1 MLVTVVV
8 VIVGAVLAVRGP
20 VRVERDNG
28 AAGERRGKQTGQEK
42 RRGSESFHG
51 PITGLAAAEVCDTL
65 LRAVSSGVLLFHAG
79 VDLPCSTLAARMP
92 ATTGRRAFLQLLVD
106 EGVTHL
112 FGNPGTTE
120 LAIMEVVPEFP
131 QLDFVLG
138 LQESVVLAM
147 ADGFCRASGRLAAAN
162 VHVMPGLGNA
172 MGALYNAKFSGS
184 PILLTA
190 GQQEQGHGLLEP
202 MLYEPL
208 VPVAQPLV
216 KWAVEA
222 TRAAD
227 LPRILHR
234 AAKIALTPPTGPVF
248 LSLPGD
254 VLDESVEMELGRPVR
269 VDSAARPN
277 DDVLK
282 RIAEMATSAKRPAI
296 LAGQELAARDAF
308 GEAAE
313 LAELLGAAVYGSSIP
328 YAAAFPTQHPA
339 YMGAFTRAQK
349 QVRGALEAHDLLLV
363 LGADLLRMSVYS
375 PVEPLPPGL
384 PVIHVSER
392 SHELGKNYRTDI
404 AVEADVKQTLRAL
417 LPLVRGAGPTEQAK
431 KRLAELKQ
439 SNWSAQRDKARVEA
453 MLAAETKPID
463 PQYLMLRFTESLPR
477 DAVVV
482 DEGLVS
488 TYPLPKLLPL
498 RGPRD
503 YYGLASGGL
512 GFAVPGAVGIS
523 LALPGRPIAV
533 VSGDGA
539 AMYGIQGLWTAAHR
553 ELPITYIIA
562 NNRGYRII
570 KERLVSFRKTDKFT
584 GMDIRE
590 PEIDFVALAQSLGL
604 AARRVTDP
612 QDIAP
617 ALREGFASGKPNLI
631 DVRVADG
638 FGG

>member
-1 MLVTVVV
+1 M
-8 VIVGAVLAVRGP
+8 
-20 VRVERDNG
+20 
-28 AAGERRGKQTGQEK
+28 K
-42 RRGSESFHG
+42 
-51 PITGLAAAEVCDTL
+51 PITG
-65 LRAVSSGVLLFHAG
+65 RA
-79 VDLPCSTLAARMP
+79 
-92 ATTGRRAFLQLLVD
+92 AFLQLLVD

-120 LAIMEVVPEFP
+120 LAIMEVVPQFP
-131 QLDFVLG
+131 QLKFVLG
-138 LQESVVLAM
+138 LQEASVMAM

-184 PILLTA
+184 PVILTA

-216 KWAVEA
+216 KWAVEV

-227 LPRILHR
+227 LPRIIHR

-254 VLDESVEMELGRPVR
+254 VLDETVEIDLGRPVR
-269 VDSAARPN
+269 LEGAVRPTDAILKEVATMLAA
-277 DDVLK
+277 
-282 RIAEMATSAKRPAI
+282 AERPAI
-296 LAGQELAARDAF
+296 LAGQELASRDAF
-308 GEAAE
+308 AEAAQ
-313 LAELLGAAVYGSSIP
+313 LAELLGAAVYASSIP
-328 YAAAFPTQHPA
+328 YSAQFPTAHPA
-339 YMGAFTRAQK
+339 FMGAFTRQQK
-349 QVRGALEAHDLLLV
+349 QVRATLEAHDLLVV

-384 PVIHVSER
+384 PVIHISER
-392 SHELGKNYRTDI
+392 ATELGKNYRTDL
-404 AVEADVKQTLRAL
+404 AVHADVKETLRAL
-417 LPLVRGAGPTEQAK
+417 LPLVKVNARAAER
-431 KRLAELKQ
+431 RLAELRPR
-439 SNWSAQRDKARVEA
+439 NWSAQRDKARVDA
-453 MLAAETKPID
+453 LLAAETNPID
-463 PQYLMLRFTESLPR
+463 PQYLVLRFTETLPR

-488 TYPLPKLLPL
+488 TYSLPKFLSM

-533 VSGDGA
+533 IVGDGS
-539 AMYGIQGLWTAAHR
+539 AMYSVQGLWTAAH
-553 ELPITYIIA
+553 EQLPITYVVA

-570 KERLVSFRKTDKFT
+570 KERLVAFRNTDQFT

-590 PEIDFVALAQSLGL
+590 PDLDFVALAGACGL

-631 DVRVADG
+631 DMRVADG
-638 FGG
+638 FGN

>member
-1 MLVTVVV
+1 MQ
-8 VIVGAVLAVRGP
+8 
-20 VRVERDNG
+20 
-28 AAGERRGKQTGQEK
+28 K
-42 RRGSESFHG
+42 
-51 PITGLAAAEVCDTL
+51 
-65 LRAVSSGVLLFHAG
+65 
-79 VDLPCSTLAARMP
+79 
-92 ATTGRRAFLQLLVD
+92 TTGRAAFLQLLVD

-120 LAIMEVVPEFP
+120 LAIMEVVPDFP
-131 QLDFVLG
+131 QLEFVLG
-138 LQESVVLAM
+138 LQESVVVAM
-147 ADGFCRASGRLAAAN
+147 ADGFCRGSGRLAAAN

-184 PILLTA
+184 PVILTA

-216 KWAVEA
+216 KWAVEV

-227 LPRILHR
+227 LPRIIHR

-254 VLDESVEMELGRPVR
+254 VLDETLELDRGRPVR
-269 VDSAARPN
+269 VDAAARPS
-277 DDVLK
+277 DGMLFKITDLLLK
-282 RIAEMATSAKRPAI
+282 ARRPAI
-296 LAGQELAARDAF
+296 LAGHELATRDAF
-308 GEAAE
+308 GEAGE
-313 LAELLGAAVYGSSIP
+313 LAELLGAAVFQSSIP
-328 YAAAFPTQHPA
+328 YSAQFPSEHPA
-339 YMGAFTRAQK
+339 FMGALTRLQK
-349 QVRGALEAHDLLLV
+349 QVRSTLEPYDLLLC

-375 PVEPLPPGL
+375 PVEPLPENL
-384 PVIHVSER
+384 PVIHISER
-392 SHELGKNYRTDI
+392 SAELGKNYRTDLAI
-404 AVEADVKQTLRAL
+404 QADVKETLRVLIQAL
-417 LPLVRGAGPTEQAK
+417 RQRWTPNQKVAAQE
-431 KRLAELKQ
+431 RLGEIRKN
-439 SNWSAQRDKARVEA
+439 NWTAQRDQARVEA
-453 MLAAETKPID
+453 MEAAEASPID
-463 PQYLMLRFTESLPR
+463 PKYLMLRFAEALPK

-488 TYPLPKLLPL
+488 SNSLLKVLPL
-498 RGPRD
+498 RDRQS

-512 GFAVPGAVGIS
+512 GFAIPGAVGLS

-533 VSGDGA
+533 MVGDGS
-539 AMYGIQGLWTAAHR
+539 AMYGIQGLWTAAHHR
-553 ELPITYIIA
+553 LPITYIIA

-570 KERLVSFRKTDKFT
+570 KERLVSFRSTDKFT

-590 PEIDFVALAQSLGL
+590 PDIDFVSLAQSMGL

-631 DVRVADG
+631 DLRVADG

>member
-1 MLVTVVV
+1 V
-8 VIVGAVLAVRGP
+8 
-20 VRVERDNG
+20 
-28 AAGERRGKQTGQEK
+28 K
-42 RRGSESFHG
+42 S
-51 PITGLAAAEVCDTL
+51 
-65 LRAVSSGVLLFHAG
+65 
-79 VDLPCSTLAARMP
+79 
-92 ATTGRRAFLQLLVD
+92 TTGRHAFIELLLD

-120 LAIMEVVPEFP
+120 LAIMEAVPEFP
-131 QLDFVLG
+131 QLKFVLG
-138 LQESVVLAM
+138 LQESVVVAM
-147 ADGFCRASGRLAAAN
+147 ADGFARASGRLAAAN

-216 KWAVEA
+216 KWAVEV

-227 LPRILHR
+227 LPRIIHR

-254 VLDESVEMELGRPVR
+254 VLDEALELDMGRPVR
-269 VDSAARPN
+269 VDAAARPS
-277 DDVLK
+277 DATLAQ
-282 RIAEMATSAKRPAI
+282 IAELLASAKRPAI
-296 LAGQELAARDAF
+296 LAGQELAMRGAF
-308 GEAAE
+308 AEATRC
-313 LAELLGAAVYGSSIP
+313 AELLGTAVYGSSIP
-328 YAAAFPTQHPA
+328 YSAPFPAEHAA
-339 YMGAFTRAQK
+339 YMGAFSRQQP
-349 QVRGALEAHDLLLV
+349 QVRKLLEQHDLLLV

-375 PVEPLPPGL
+375 AVEPLPPEL
-384 PVIHVSER
+384 KVIHISER
-392 SHELGKNYRTDI
+392 APELGKNYRTDI
-404 AVEADVKQTLRAL
+404 AVQADVKQTLAAL
-417 LPLVRGAGPTEQAK
+417 LPLIKVDRQAAAQ
-431 KRLAELKQ
+431 RLAELRPK
-439 SNWSAQRDKARVEA
+439 NWSAQRDKARVDA
-453 MLAAETKPID
+453 LLAAETKPID
-463 PQYLMLRFTESLPR
+463 PQYLMLRFTETLPR

-488 TYPLPKLLPL
+488 TYSLPKFLAM

-533 VSGDGA
+533 VAGDGA
-539 AMYGIQGLWTAAHR
+539 AMYSIQGLWTAAHLG
-553 ELPITYIIA
+553 LPITYIIA

-584 GMDIRE
+584 GMDIRQ
-590 PEIDFVALAQSLGL
+590 PEIDFVELAKSCGL
-604 AARRVTDP
+604 AARRVTEP
-612 QDIAP
+612 QDIAG
-617 ALREGFASGKPNLI
+617 ALREAYASGKPSLI
-631 DVRVADG
+631 DMRVADG

>member
-1 MLVTVVV
+1 MQYPSAPMPSR
-8 VIVGAVLAVRGP
+8 IASR
-20 VRVERDNG
+20 
-28 AAGERRGKQTGQEK
+28 
-42 RRGSESFHG
+42 
-51 PITGLAAAEVCDTL
+51 IT
-65 LRAVSSGVLLFHAG
+65 S
-79 VDLPCSTLAARMP
+79 M
-92 ATTGRRAFLQLLVD
+92 TGRRAFLRLLVD

-131 QLDFVLG
+131 QLEFVLG

-184 PILLTA
+184 PVILTA

-216 KWAVEA
+216 KWAVEV

-227 LPRILHR
+227 LPRIVRR

-254 VLDESVEMELGRPVR
+254 VLDETAEMDLGRPVR
-269 VDSAARPN
+269 VNSASRPS
-277 DDVLK
+277 DEVLK
-282 RIAEMATSAKRPAI
+282 QINEMLVHARRPAI
-296 LAGQELAARDAF
+296 LAGHELATREAF

-313 LAELLGAAVYGSSIP
+313 LAELLGAAVYASSIP
-328 YAAAFPTQHPA
+328 YTAQFPTDHPA
-339 YMGAFTRAQK
+339 YLGAFGRAQK
-349 QVRGALEAHDLLLV
+349 QVRAALEAHDLLLV

-375 PVEPLPPGL
+375 PVEPLPPEL
-384 PVIHVSER
+384 PIVHISER
-392 SHELGKNYRTDI
+392 AHELGKNYRTDL
-404 AVEADVKQTLRAL
+404 AVEADVKETLRAL
-417 LPLVRGAGPTEQAK
+417 LPLVRKSASGEEARQ
-431 KRLAELKQ
+431 RLAELKPK
-439 SNWSAQRDKARVEA
+439 NWVAQRDKARVEA

-463 PQYLMLRFTESLPR
+463 PQYLMLRLTETLPR

-488 TYPLPKLLPL
+488 TYPLPRLLPL

-523 LALPGRPIAV
+523 MALPGRPIGAV
-533 VSGDGA
+533 VGDGA
-539 AMYGIQGLWTAAHR
+539 ALYGIQGLWTAAHHK
-553 ELPITYIIA
+553 LPITYVIA

-570 KERLVSFRKTDKFT
+570 KERLVSFRKTDRFT

-590 PEIDFVALAQSLGL
+590 PDIDFVNLATSLGL
-604 AARRVTDP
+604 HATRVTEP
-612 QDIAP
+612 HDIAP
-617 ALREGFASGKPNLI
+617 ALRAAFASGKPNLV

>member
-1 MLVTVVV
+1 MK
-8 VIVGAVLAVRGP
+8 I
-20 VRVERDNG
+20 
-28 AAGERRGKQTGQEK
+28 
-42 RRGSESFHG
+42 
-51 PITGLAAAEVCDTL
+51 
-65 LRAVSSGVLLFHAG
+65 
-79 VDLPCSTLAARMP
+79 
-92 ATTGRRAFLQLLVD
+92 TGRRAFLQLLVD

-120 LAIMEVVPEFP
+120 LPIMEVVPDFP
-131 QLDFVLG
+131 QLKFVLG
-138 LQESVVLAM
+138 LQESAVMAM

-184 PILLTA
+184 PVILTA

-202 MLYEPL
+202 LLYEPL

-216 KWAVEA
+216 KWAVEV

-254 VLDESVEMELGRPVR
+254 VLDEEVDMDLGLSVRVEASARPSDETVAKVVEKLLAARRPV
-269 VDSAARPN
+269 
-277 DDVLK
+277 
-282 RIAEMATSAKRPAI
+282 II
-296 LAGQELAARDAF
+296 AGQELAQRDAF
-308 GEAAE
+308 AEASE
-313 LAELLGAAVYGSSIP
+313 LAELLGAAVYQSSVP
-328 YAAAFPTQHPA
+328 YSAQFPTAHPA
-339 YMGAFTRAQK
+339 FMGALTRQQK
-349 QVRGALEAHDLLLV
+349 QVRAALEPHDLLLC

-375 PVEPLPPGL
+375 PLEPLPENL
-384 PVIHVSER
+384 PVIHISER
-392 SHELGKNYRTDI
+392 AHELGKNYRTDV
-404 AVEADVKQTLRAL
+404 AVQADVKQTLLAL
-417 LPLVRGAGPTEQAK
+417 LP
-431 KRLAELKQ
+431 RLRDAVDRRNAHARLSELKPR
-439 SNWSAQRDKARVEA
+439 NWSAQRDKARIDA
-453 MLAAETKPID
+453 LLAAETSPID
-463 PQYLMLRFTESLPR
+463 PAYLMLRFSESLPR

-488 TYPLPKLLPL
+488 TYSLPKFLALA
-498 RGPRD
+498 GPRD

-523 LALPGRPIAV
+523 MALPGRRVAV
-533 VSGDGA
+533 MVGDGS
-539 AMYGIQGLWTAAHR
+539 AMYGIQGLWTAAH
-553 ELPITYIIA
+553 EGLPITYIVA

-570 KERLVSFRKTDKFT
+570 KERLVAFRKTDRFT
-584 GMDIRE
+584 GMDLRN
-590 PEIDFVALAQSLGL
+590 PDIDFVSLAASFGL

-617 ALREGFASGKPNLI
+617 ALREAFARGAPNVV

>member
-1 MLVTVVV
+1 M
-8 VIVGAVLAVRGP
+8 
-20 VRVERDNG
+20 
-28 AAGERRGKQTGQEK
+28 K
-42 RRGSESFHG
+42 S
-51 PITGLAAAEVCDTL
+51 
-65 LRAVSSGVLLFHAG
+65 
-79 VDLPCSTLAARMP
+79 
-92 ATTGRRAFLQLLVD
+92 TTGRHAFIELLLD

-120 LAIMEVVPEFP
+120 LAIMEAVPQYP
-131 QLDFVLG
+131 RLKFVLG
-138 LQESVVLAM
+138 LQEAAVVAM
-147 ADGFCRASGRLAAAN
+147 ADGCCRASRRLAAAN

-184 PILLTA
+184 PIILTA

-216 KWAVEA
+216 KWAVEV

-227 LPRILHR
+227 LPRIMHR

-254 VLDESVEMELGRPVR
+254 VLDEALEIDMGRPVR
-269 VDSAARPN
+269 VDTAARPG
-277 DDVLK
+277 DEVLK
-282 RIAEMATSAKRPAI
+282 QISKMLLAAKRPAI
-296 LAGQELAARDAF
+296 LAGQELALRDAF
-308 GEAAE
+308 AEATQC
-313 LAELLGAAVYGSSIP
+313 AELLGAAVYGSSIP
-328 YAAAFPTQHPA
+328 YTAPFPSEHPA
-339 YMGAFTRAQK
+339 YMGALTRQQK
-349 QVRGALEAHDLLLV
+349 QVRATLEAHDALLV

-375 PVEPLPPGL
+375 PVDPLPPEL
-384 PVIHVSER
+384 TVIHVSER
-392 SHELGKNYRTDI
+392 AHELGKNYRTDV
-404 AVEADVKQTLRAL
+404 AVQADVKQTLRAL
-417 LPLVRGAGPTEQAK
+417 LPLLKVDRAAAER
-431 KRLAELKQ
+431 RLAELQ
-439 SNWSAQRDKARVEA
+439 PRNWSAQRDKARMDA

-463 PQYLMLRFTESLPR
+463 PQYLALRFTEALPR

-488 TYPLPKLLPL
+488 TYSLPKLLNL

-523 LALPGRPIAV
+523 LALPGRPIAAIV
-533 VSGDGA
+533 GDGA
-539 AMYGIQGLWTAAHR
+539 AMYSIQGLWTAAHLG
-553 ELPITYIIA
+553 LPITYVIT

-570 KERLVSFRKTDKFT
+570 KERLVSFRKTDQFT
-584 GMDIRE
+584 GMDLRE
-590 PEIDFVALAQSLGL
+590 PELDFVALANSMGIE
-604 AARRVTDP
+604 ARRVTEP

-617 ALREGFASGKPNLI
+617 ALREAFASGKPQLV

>member
-1 MLVTVVV
+1 MK
-8 VIVGAVLAVRGP
+8 I
-20 VRVERDNG
+20 
-28 AAGERRGKQTGQEK
+28 
-42 RRGSESFHG
+42 
-51 PITGLAAAEVCDTL
+51 
-65 LRAVSSGVLLFHAG
+65 
-79 VDLPCSTLAARMP
+79 
-92 ATTGRRAFLQLLVD
+92 TGRRAFLQLLVD

-120 LAIMEVVPEFP
+120 LAIMEVVPDFP
-131 QLDFVLG
+131 QLKFVLG
-138 LQESVVLAM
+138 LQEATVMAM

-184 PILLTA
+184 PVILTA

-202 MLYEPL
+202 LLYEPL

-216 KWAVEA
+216 KWAVEV

-254 VLDESVEMELGRPVR
+254 VLDEEVDVDMGRPVR
-269 VDSAARPN
+269 VETAVHPPQES
-277 DDVLK
+277 LK
-282 RIAEMATSAKRPAI
+282 KIAELLLGARRPVI
-296 LAGQELAARDAF
+296 IAGQELAQRGAF
-308 GEAAE
+308 AEAAE
-313 LAELLGAAVYGSSIP
+313 LAEL
-328 YAAAFPTQHPA
+328 
-339 YMGAFTRAQK
+339 
-349 QVRGALEAHDLLLV
+349 

-375 PVEPLPPGL
+375 PLEPLPENL

-392 SHELGKNYRTDI
+392 AHELGKNYRTDV
-404 AVEADVKQTLRAL
+404 AVQADVKQTLLAL
-417 LPLVRGAGPTEQAK
+417 LPLLRDKADQNDARA
-431 KRLAELKQ
+431 RLSELRPG
-439 SNWSAQRDKARVEA
+439 NWTAQRDKARIDA
-453 MLAAETKPID
+453 LLAAETSPID
-463 PQYLMLRFTESLPR
+463 PAYLMLRFTESLPR

-488 TYPLPKLLPL
+488 TYSLPKFLKLA
-498 RGPRD
+498 GPRD

-523 LALPGRPIAV
+523 MALPGRPIAV
-533 VSGDGA
+533 MVGDGS
-539 AMYGIQGLWTAAHR
+539 AMYGIQGLWTAAHER
-553 ELPITYIIA
+553 LPITYIVA

-570 KERLVSFRKTDKFT
+570 KERLVAFRKTDRFT
-584 GMDIRE
+584 GMDLRE
-590 PEIDFVALAQSLGL
+590 PDIDFVSLAGSFGL

-617 ALREGFASGKPNLI
+617 ALREAFASGAPNVV

>member
-1 MLVTVVV
+1 MR
-8 VIVGAVLAVRGP
+8 I
-20 VRVERDNG
+20 
-28 AAGERRGKQTGQEK
+28 
-42 RRGSESFHG
+42 
-51 PITGLAAAEVCDTL
+51 
-65 LRAVSSGVLLFHAG
+65 
-79 VDLPCSTLAARMP
+79 
-92 ATTGRRAFLQLLVD
+92 TGRRAFLQLLVD

-120 LAIMEVVPEFP
+120 LAIMEVVPDFP
-131 QLDFVLG
+131 QLKFVLG
-138 LQESVVLAM
+138 LQESAVMAM

-184 PILLTA
+184 PVILTA

-202 MLYEPL
+202 LLYEPL

-254 VLDESVEMELGRPVR
+254 VLDEEVDVDMGRAVRIHTETQPSSEALRKVAELLLGARRPV
-269 VDSAARPN
+269 
-277 DDVLK
+277 
-282 RIAEMATSAKRPAI
+282 II
-296 LAGQELAARDAF
+296 AGQELAQRDAF
-308 GEAAE
+308 AEAAE
-313 LAELLGAAVYGSSIP
+313 LAELLGAAVYQSSVP
-328 YAAAFPTQHPA
+328 YSAQFPTAHPA
-339 YMGAFTRAQK
+339 FMGALTRQQK
-349 QVRGALEAHDLLLV
+349 QVRAALEPYDLLLC

-375 PVEPLPPGL
+375 PLEPLPGNL

-392 SHELGKNYRTDI
+392 AHELGKNYRTDV
-404 AVEADVKQTLRAL
+404 AVQADVKQALLSL
-417 LPLVRGAGPTEQAK
+417 LPLLRE
-431 KRLAELKQ
+431 KRDRAAASGRLNELKTR
-439 SNWSAQRDKARVEA
+439 NWSAQRDQARIDA
-453 MLAAETKPID
+453 LLAAETSPID
-463 PQYLMLRFTESLPR
+463 PAYLMLRFTESLPR

-488 TYPLPKLLPL
+488 TYSLPKFLSL

-523 LALPGRPIAV
+523 MALPGRPIAV
-533 VSGDGA
+533 MVGDGS
-539 AMYGIQGLWTAAHR
+539 AMYGIQGLWSAAHER
-553 ELPITYIIA
+553 LPITYIVA

-570 KERLVSFRKTDKFT
+570 KERLVSFRKTDRFT
-584 GMDIRE
+584 GMDLRD
-590 PEIDFVALAQSLGL
+590 PDIDFVSLAGSFGL
-604 AARRVTDP
+604 AARRVSDP

-617 ALREGFASGKPNLI
+617 ALREAFASGAPNVV